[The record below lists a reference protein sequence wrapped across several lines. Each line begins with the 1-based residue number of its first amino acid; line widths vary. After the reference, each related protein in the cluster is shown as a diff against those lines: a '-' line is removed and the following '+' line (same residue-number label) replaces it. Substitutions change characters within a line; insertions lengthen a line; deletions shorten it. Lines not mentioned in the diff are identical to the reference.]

1 MKSTINWGIIGLGK
15 IAHKFASDLK
25 LVPDARL
32 HAVASSNNQRATDF
46 ARQYGAQYHFSS
58 YEGLLNC
65 PHLDVVYIATN
76 HPQHCAVTLMCL
88 KKRIPV
94 LCEKPFGMN
103 AHEVKMMIDTAK
115 ANKTFLMEALWTRC
129 IPAFQKAMNLVKNG
143 TIGRPLSIKADFGF
157 AAPFNPNNRIYNK
170 DLGAS
175 SLLDIGIYPILL
187 SQSVFGG
194 KPTRIQAMAQMSVTD
209 IDETCAMNLQYA
221 EGGIAMCHSSV
232 VADSKIEAF
241 IYGEEGVLH
250 IHSRFHHPQ
259 KLTVT
264 LYHGRGEENYFLPF
278 EGNGYQFEIMEVNK
292 CLKNSELES
301 TIIPHSFSTDLI
313 ETLDAVRKEIGLVFP
328 KYDV

>member
-1 MKSTINWGIIGLGK
+1 
-15 IAHKFASDLK
+15 
-25 LVPDARL
+25 
-32 HAVASSNNQRATDF
+32 
-46 ARQYGAQYHFSS
+46 
-58 YEGLLNC
+58 
-65 PHLDVVYIATN
+65 
-76 HPQHCAVTLMCL
+76 MCL

-103 AHEVKMMIDTAK
+103 ANEVKTMIETAK

-129 IPAFQKAMNLVKNG
+129 IPAFQKAMTLVKNG

-175 SLLDIGIYPILL
+175 SLLDIGIYPLL
-187 SQSVFGG
+187 FAQSVFGG
-194 KPTRIQAMAQMSVTD
+194 KPTRIQAMAKMSVTD

-221 EGGIAMCHSSV
+221 DGEIAMCHSSV
-232 VADSKIEAF
+232 VANTEIEAF

-250 IHSRFHHPQ
+250 IHPRFHHPQ

-264 LYHGRGEENYFLPF
+264 LFHGRGEENYYLPY

-292 CLKNSELES
+292 CLKNNQLES
-301 TIIPHSFSTDLI
+301 QIVPHSFSIDLI

>member
-1 MKSTINWGIIGLGK
+1 MTSEINWGIIGLGK

-25 LVPDARL
+25 YVPDARL
-32 HAVASSNNQRATDF
+32 HAVASTDNQRASDF

-58 YEGLLNC
+58 YEALLNC

-115 ANKTFLMEALWTRC
+115 SNKTFLMEALWTRF
-129 IPAFQKAMNLVKNG
+129 IPAFQKAMSIVKNG

-157 AAPFNPNNRIYNK
+157 AAPFNPNNRIYNR

-175 SLLDIGIYPILL
+175 SLLDIGIYPILMA
-187 SQSVFGG
+187 QTVFGDR
-194 KPTRIQAMAQMSVTD
+194 PTRIQAMAKMSSTE

-221 EGGIAMCHSSV
+221 DGGIAMCHSTV

-250 IHSRFHHPQ
+250 IHPRFHHPQ
-259 KLTVT
+259 KITVT
-264 LYHGRGEENYFLPF
+264 LYHGRGEESYYLPY
-278 EGNGYQFEIMEVNK
+278 EGNGYQFEAMEVNK
-292 CLKNSELES
+292 CLKNNQLES
-301 TIIPHSFSTDLI
+301 VHVPHSFSTDLI